1 MQEAIL
7 RMKRADWVRP
17 LLELLEGQAR
27 HAGPNGLSTGQ
38 KALAAHLFDIM
49 LTEVCHQAT
58 HHSPQSICHEAM
70 LSLTPCTASPGLHVP
85 ACRMTHGVLMVKL
98 SRQRVRQPR
107 CAPTPLTSSAAS
119 MQACHC
125 LHML

>member
-27 HAGPNGLSTGQ
+27 RAGPNGLSTGQ

-49 LTEVCHQAT
+49 LSEVPNPLFVTNLLCHVQTGYQAHWKLVT
-58 HHSPQSICHEAM
+58 CLLTCHVL
-70 LSLTPCTASPGLHVP
+70 LSSMKST
-85 ACRMTHGVLMVKL
+85 
-98 SRQRVRQPR
+98 
-107 CAPTPLTSSAAS
+107 LTSCSVS
-119 MQACHC
+119 KHMQA
-125 LHML
+125 

>member
-27 HAGPNGLSTGQ
+27 RAGPNGLSTGQ

-49 LTEVCHQAT
+49 LSEVSDPPFDDNLLCHVLTGHQA
-58 HHSPQSICHEAM
+58 H
-70 LSLTPCTASPGLHVP
+70 
-85 ACRMTHGVLMVKL
+85 
-98 SRQRVRQPR
+98 
-107 CAPTPLTSSAAS
+107 
-119 MQACHC
+119 
-125 LHML
+125 